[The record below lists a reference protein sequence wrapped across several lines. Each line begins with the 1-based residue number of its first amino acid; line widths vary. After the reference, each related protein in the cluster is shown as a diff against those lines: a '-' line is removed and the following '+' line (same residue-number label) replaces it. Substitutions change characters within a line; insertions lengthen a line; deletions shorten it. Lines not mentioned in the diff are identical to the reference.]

1 VHESQ
6 SLLIE
11 MQVCR
16 GPEFMAFAAPLM
28 RETFGGSGPAWE
40 ADNLRRI
47 YARVAR
53 SFIRVEADEVTY
65 PAHVILR
72 YRLEKKLIA
81 GDLTLEDVPAAWAE
95 ELKGLLGIAP
105 PDDRRGCLQDI
116 HWPDGIF
123 GYFPTYS
130 LGAMTAAQLFD
141 AAKRADGS
149 ILPSIA
155 KGDFAPLMGWLKA
168 NVHGLGSKLS
178 TDELL
183 TRATGRP
190 LDPAVF
196 KAHLKARY
204 LD

>member
-1 VHESQ
+1 
-6 SLLIE
+6 
-11 MQVCR
+11 M
-16 GPEFMAFAAPLM
+16 
-28 RETFGGSGPAWE
+28 
-40 ADNLRRI
+40 
-47 YARVAR
+47 
-53 SFIRVEADEVTY
+53 TY

-72 YRLEKKLIA
+72 YRLEKRLIS
-81 GDLTLEDVPAAWAE
+81 GDLRLDDVPGAWAE
-95 ELKGLLGIAP
+95 ELKRLLGITP

-116 HWPDGIF
+116 HWPEGIF

-141 AAKRADGS
+141 SAKRADAS

-155 KGDFAPLMGWLKA
+155 NGDFAPLMAWLKA

-183 TRATGRP
+183 SRATGRP

-204 LD
+204 LG